1 MTLDE
6 LHEGMQVLYIPPH
19 AHGDRTHPD
28 GQRGIVTSMNATQ
41 AFVRYGDDRHSQAT
55 LPVLLVP
62 ADHPGRETAR
72 RTPLPCLLVITED
85 LEKRRTWRRLFVH
98 AGYAVMD
105 ARHAQEGLH
114 YLQTHAIDLVVL
126 ELAGTAP
133 HVQATLQ
140 ALRTGAPTLRI
151 LLLFDLGVTG
161 PTAEDLLRQRYDAD
175 RVLTQPVS
183 EAGLLASVRTARTV
197 GTA

>member
-19 AHGDRTHPD
+19 AHGDKTHAD
-28 GQRGIVTSMNATQ
+28 CQRGIVTSMNATQ
-41 AFVRYGDDRHSQAT
+41 VFVRYGTDRQSHAT
-55 LPVLLVP
+55 LPALLVP

-72 RTPLPCLLVITED
+72 STPLPCILVITED
-85 LEKRRTWRRLFVH
+85 LEQRRMWRRLFVH

-126 ELAGTAP
+126 ELAGSSP
-133 HVQATLQ
+133 HVQVTLQ
-140 ALRTGAPTLRI
+140 ALRAGAPALRI

-161 PTAEDLLRQRYDAD
+161 QTAEDLLRQRHSAD

-183 EAGLLASVRTARTV
+183 EAGLLATV
-197 GTA
+197 HALLALP